1 MTDLLLAA
9 PIVEAGPVAAGLSD
23 ALGPLGKILD
33 PNYLI
38 EKFGDAALYGI
49 VAVVF
54 IETGLLFPFLPGDS
68 LLFTAGMLVAQ
79 GKVNTSIWLM
89 CTMLF
94 CAAWLGD
101 QCSYWIGRTIGYKLF
116 RNPKA
121 KILKPEYLT
130 KSQEFFAKYGTKT
143 IILARFVPFVRTYAP
158 VALGMSRFEY
168 KKFMAVDVIGA
179 LLWAVGVTLIG
190 YFLGN
195 IPAVKNNLEVVILL
209 IVFVSVLPIIIEVAR
224 EKLSQRKAQK
234 TSA

>member
-9 PIVEAGPVAAGLSD
+9 TPIVEAGPVSAGLS
-23 ALGPLGKILD
+23 GILD
-33 PNYLI
+33 PQYLI
-38 EKFGDAALYGI
+38 TKFGDLALYGI
-49 VAVVF
+49 VAVIF

-68 LLFTAGMLVAQ
+68 LLFTAGMLVTQ
-79 GKVNTSIWLM
+79 GELKTNIWTL
-89 CTMLF
+89 CAMLF
-94 CAAWLGD
+94 AAAWLGD

-121 KILKPEYLT
+121 RILKPEYLT

-158 VALGMSRFEY
+158 VALGMSRFPY
-168 KKFMAVDVIGA
+168 KKYMAVDVVGG
-179 LLWAVGVTLIG
+179 LLWAVGITLIG
-190 YFLGN
+190 YYLGN

-234 TSA
+234 TSV

>member
-9 PIVEAGPVAAGLSD
+9 TPIVGGLPLPPGLSD
-23 ALGPLGKILD
+23 ILD
-33 PNYLI
+33 PKILI
-38 EKFGDAALYGI
+38 DRFGDLALYGI

-68 LLFTAGMLVAQ
+68 LLFTAGMLVTQ
-79 GKVNTSIWLM
+79 GQLKTNIWTL
-89 CTMLF
+89 CAMLF
-94 CAAWLGD
+94 AAAWLGD

-116 RNPKA
+116 RNPDA

-158 VALGMSRFEY
+158 VALGMSRFPY
-168 KKFMAVDVIGA
+168 KKYMAVDVVGG
-179 LLWAVGVTLIG
+179 LLWAVGITLIG
-190 YFLGN
+190 YRLGR
-195 IPAVKNNLEVVILL
+195 IPAVERNLEIAILL

-234 TSA
+234 TSV